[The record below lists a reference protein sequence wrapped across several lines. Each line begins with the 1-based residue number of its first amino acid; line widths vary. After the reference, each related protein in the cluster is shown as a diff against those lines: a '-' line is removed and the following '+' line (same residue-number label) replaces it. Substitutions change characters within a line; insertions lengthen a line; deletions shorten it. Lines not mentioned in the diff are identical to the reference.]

1 MAFPVLST
9 YRLQLRGESSGFGF
23 TFADAEN
30 LLDYFAELGVSH
42 LYLSPILTPT
52 GGSPHGYDVADPTTV
67 SAELG
72 GPEGLARL
80 SAAARARGMG
90 LVVDIVP
97 NHLGVDKPQQN
108 PWWWD
113 VLRHGPSSVY
123 APFFDIDWDLA
134 GGRIVLPVLGSDDD
148 VVDLTVDG
156 DVLRLG
162 DLAFPIAPGTGEGT
176 GAEVHDRQHY
186 QLVGWKRGVCG
197 YRRFF
202 SITSLAGLRQEDRSV
217 FDASHAEVAR
227 WFAEGLVDGVRIDHP
242 DGLSDPLGYLHWL
255 RDLVGPDAW
264 IVIEKILA
272 VDEALEPTLPIAG
285 TTGYDALREIGGIF
299 VDPNGAPALTALCES
314 AGIDYQQMPAML
326 ADLKT
331 AVATETLASELSRLR
346 RCIAAAVGA
355 DHPLLPAAIAAL
367 LTHID
372 VYRSDYPGLAA
383 ILPAALAA
391 TQSAA
396 PELGVPLQLIATAL
410 AAGGD
415 DAVAAPPAAQRR
427 GGRSDGKERRDISGG
442 ESATRLQ
449 QLCGAVTA
457 KAVEDCLFYRDARLV
472 SLNEVGGEPLRFGV
486 GAAEFHHRAAARA
499 RLWPQ
504 AMTTLSTHD
513 TKRGEDVRARIG
525 ILSQVPSLWG
535 EFVARWETA
544 APAPDSA
551 TGLFLWQNIFGVWP
565 ASGEVSDDFRDRL
578 HAYSEKAIREAAW
591 HTSWQDPDADF
602 ESAVHDWL
610 DAVLDGPMAREL
622 TNLVIRLQPHAE
634 NDALGQKLLALTVP
648 GIPDIYQ
655 GTELWDDSLVDPDN
669 RRPVNYEVRRQACKS
684 LQHPKIRVVKA
695 ALQLRSARPHSFL
708 WGGYHPILAAGAAAD
723 HVVAFLRGD
732 DVLVT
737 VSRWTVHLE
746 QSGWGDTV
754 IPIPE
759 GSWTDTL
766 TGSMAN
772 GSVAAAELFA
782 DLPVALLERTDG

>member
-1 MAFPVLST
+1 MAFPVLAT

-30 LLDYFAELGVSH
+30 LLDYLDELGVSH
-42 LYLSPILTPT
+42 LYLSPILTPV
-52 GGSPHGYDVADPTTV
+52 GGSAHGYDVTDPTTV

-72 GPEGLARL
+72 GPAGLARL

-97 NHLGVDKPQQN
+97 NHVGVDKPEQN

-113 VLRHGPSSVY
+113 VLRHGPSSTY
-123 APFFDIDWDLA
+123 APHFDIDWDLA
-134 GGRIVLPVLGSDDD
+134 DGRIVLPVLGSDDD
-148 VVDLTVDG
+148 VADLTVDG
-156 DVLRLG
+156 DLLRRG
-162 DLAFPIAPGTGEGT
+162 TLAFPIAPGTGHGT
-176 GAEVHDRQHY
+176 GPEVHDRQHY
-186 QLVGWKRGVCG
+186 RLIGWRHGRCG

-227 WFAEGLVDGVRIDHP
+227 WFAEGLVDGIRIDHP
-242 DGLSDPLGYLHWL
+242 DGLSDPPGYLHRL
-255 RDLVGPDAW
+255 RELIGPDAW

-285 TTGYDALREIGGIF
+285 TTGYDVLREIGGIF
-299 VDPNGAPALTALCES
+299 VDPNGAPALTALLES
-314 AGIDYQQMPAML
+314 AGIDYQHTPAML

-331 AVATETLASELSRLR
+331 AAATETLAAELGRLR
-346 RCIAAAVGA
+346 RCIVAAAGA
-355 DHPLLPAAIAAL
+355 DHPELPAAVAAL

-372 VYRSDYPGLAA
+372 VYRTDYRGLAA

-396 PELGVPLQLIATAL
+396 PELDVPLQLIASAL
-410 AAGGD
+410 AG
-415 DAVAAPPAAQRR
+415 
-427 GGRSDGKERRDISGG
+427 GG
-442 ESATRLQ
+442 EPSTRLQ

-472 SLNEVGGEPLRFGV
+472 SLNEVGGEPHRFGV

-525 ILSQVPSLWG
+525 VLSQVPSLWA
-535 EFVARWETA
+535 EFVARWEA
-544 APAPDSA
+544 ATPAPDPA

-565 ASGEVSDDFRDRL
+565 ATGEVTSELRDRL
-578 HAYSEKAIREAAW
+578 HGYGEKAIREAAW
-591 HTSWQDPDADF
+591 HTSWHNPNADF
-602 ESAVHDWL
+602 ESAVHGWL
-610 DAVLDGPMAREL
+610 DAVLDGPVAREL
-622 TNLVIRLQPHAE
+622 TNLVLRLQAHAE

-669 RRPVNYEVRRQACKS
+669 RRPVDYEARRQALRS

-695 ALQLRSARPHSFL
+695 ALQLRRARPDTFL
-708 WGGYHPILAAGAAAD
+708 RGGYHPVLAGGTAAN
-723 HVVAFLRGD
+723 HVLAFVRGD
-732 DVLVT
+732 DVLVAVT
-737 VSRWTVHLE
+737 RWTVHLE

-754 IPIPE
+754 VSMPE
-759 GSWTDTL
+759 GGWTDTL
-766 TGSMAN
+766 TGAVVT
-772 GSVAAAELFA
+772 GQVPATELFA
-782 DLPVALLERTDG
+782 ELPVALLERTNG